1 MAKPKQIRCAI
12 YTRKS
17 TEEGLEQEFNSL
29 DAQREACAAYVL
41 SQRHEGWT
49 LLPNLYDDGGF
60 SGGNMER
67 RGLKQLLADVALG
80 KIDVIVVYKVDRLT
94 RSLPDFSKIV
104 EVLEKTDTS
113 FVSVTQAFNTTTSMG
128 RLMLNVLLSFAQFE
142 REVTGERIRDK
153 IAASK
158 RKGMWM
164 GGPVPLGYVVSDRK
178 LVPEPGEAATVRLI
192 FELYCSLRSVRLLV
206 NELARRRI
214 TTKQRID
221 REGRTHGGIP
231 FGIGP
236 LSHLLRNPV
245 YIGEVRHKDE
255 RFPGEHAAIIDRA
268 LWDEAQAI
276 LSGLAPADPGSRLS
290 EPSLLVGRLS
300 DGKGRPMTP
309 SHGTKGTRRYRYYIT
324 RTDQNAG
331 RESWRVPAA
340 TIDSAVLSGLQGW
353 LASSEAIA
361 KDLSDD
367 AIDPTMIAHAK
378 ALGTGI
384 GDMTDHQRR
393 SLLNDLRAQVTIGS
407 DAIALTIGRKS
418 VLKLVGSSPDDDN
431 DDRIVTI
438 TIPARITRR
447 GCEMR
452 LAYPADDQ
460 HAPARIEP
468 GLVKLIAEA
477 EHAYAIL
484 TGPNPT
490 SKGPQRDH
498 HVRISRLKFLAPDI
512 IAAILEGRQPVSLN
526 RQHLIRAATI
536 PLDWGEQRRVFGF
549 G

>member
-29 DAQREACAAYVL
+29 DAQREACAAYVM

-49 LLPNLYDDGGF
+49 LLPATYDDGGF

-67 RGLKQLLADVALG
+67 PGLKQLLADVALG

-153 IAASK
+153 IAVSK

-164 GGPVPLGYVVSDRK
+164 GGPVPLGYVVVDRK
-178 LVPEPGEAATVRLI
+178 LVPQPQEAATVQLI

-236 LSHLLRNPV
+236 LTHLLRNPV
-245 YIGEVRHKDE
+245 YIGQVRHKDE
-255 RFPGEHAAIIDRA
+255 RYPGEHPAIIDRA

-276 LSGLAPADPGSRLS
+276 ISGRAPAYPRSRLS
-290 EPSLLVGRLS
+290 DPSLLVGRLS
-300 DGKGRPMTP
+300 DGEGRPMTP

-340 TIDSAVLSGLQGW
+340 TIDAAVLSGLQHW
-353 LASSEAIA
+353 LSNSEVIASALL
-361 KDLSDD
+361 DGL
-367 AIDPTMIAHAK
+367 IDPTVLARAK
-378 ALGTGI
+378 VLAEGVE
-384 GDMTDHQRR
+384 DMTNEQRR
-393 SLLNDLRAQVTIGS
+393 SFFEETCTRVSLSTDRIDISVSRNGLLKQLGS
-407 DAIALTIGRKS
+407 R
-418 VLKLVGSSPDDDN
+418 PDDD
-431 DDRIVTI
+431 DRTVMI
-438 TIPARITRR
+438 TIPARLTRR
-447 GCEMR
+447 GCEAR
-452 LAYPADDQ
+452 LAYPANDQ
-460 HAPARIEP
+460 RAPTRIEP

-477 EHAYAIL
+477 EQAYAIL
-484 TGPNPT
+484 TGSDPT
-490 SKGPQRDH
+490 PKGSLRDH
-498 HVRISRLKFLAPDI
+498 HVRVSRLKFLAPDI
-512 IAAILEGRQPVSLN
+512 VSAILEGRQPASLN

-536 PLDWGEQRRVFGF
+536 PLDWGEQRRVFGL